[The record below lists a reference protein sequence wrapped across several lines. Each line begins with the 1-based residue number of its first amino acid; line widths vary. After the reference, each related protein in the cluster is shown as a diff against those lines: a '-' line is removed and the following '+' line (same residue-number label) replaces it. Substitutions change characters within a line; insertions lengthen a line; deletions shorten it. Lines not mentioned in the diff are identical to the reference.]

1 MKQRKLTHRRNITT
15 PDPPAQPSLQV
26 AVQTPKGTRR
36 FDAQKFMEFASKNR
50 IQLRDLAATNWA
62 TPTYAK
68 YTKSQLVGY
77 LENPANNE
85 QALRRMSQYLYNISN
100 YYRRLIQYFANMP
113 TFAYVL
119 SPYKLDME
127 KADKAKVEKAYKT
140 AADTITNMN
149 IPHEFS
155 KVLNV
160 AFRDDVFYGY
170 LFETKDSFCIQQLNA
185 DYCKI
190 SSIEDGVYN
199 FAFDFSYFDSNAA
212 ELPNYAPEFTTMYSS
227 YKSQGNAF
235 KWQELDSKKS
245 ICIKI
250 NETEITPIPPF
261 VSLFSALADIEDY
274 RAISLNASETS
285 NYKALALEIPIDK
298 QTGEFLIDYELAKE
312 FYHQLENVLPEN
324 IGVILTPMTIS
335 AWDFEKSGANS
346 ESDLVTNAES
356 QFWSQAG
363 VNKILFGG
371 GDDPSANT
379 LGLST
384 ISDQAIVF
392 RALRQIERWI
402 NRKLKTL
409 SGTVKFKINLL
420 DITRYNMKEMHD
432 QYVKDGQ
439 YGLPMRT
446 AIAASSGIA
455 QAELRSL
462 AYLENDVLNMPDY
475 EVPLKSSNVQSG
487 NDDAGR
493 PQSDNVGDEGEVSR
507 EKK

>member
-1 MKQRKLTHRRNITT
+1 MRKRKLTHRRAQTVAS
-15 PDPPAQPSLQV
+15 PAPQPQLRV
-26 AVQTPKGTRR
+26 AVPTTEGTQRY
-36 FDAQKFMEFASKNR
+36 DARKFMEFASQNR
-50 IQLRDLAATNWA
+50 IQLRDLAASNWA

-68 YTKSQLVGY
+68 YTKSQIVGY

-85 QALRRMSQYLYNISN
+85 RILRQMSQYLYNISN

-119 SPYKLDME
+119 SPYKLDLT
-127 KADKAKVEKAYKT
+127 KADTAKVEKAYT
-140 AADTITNMN
+140 NAANTITNMN

-170 LFETKDSFCIQQLNA
+170 IFEAKDSFCIQQLNA

-199 FAFDFSYFDSNAA
+199 FAFDFSYFDSNSA
-212 ELPNYAPEFTTMYSS
+212 ELPNYAPEFTTMYNS
-227 YKSQGNAF
+227 YKSQGNAL

-285 NYKALALEIPIDK
+285 NYKALALEIPIDPG
-298 QTGEFLIDYELAKE
+298 TGEFLIDYELAKE

-324 IGVILTPMTIS
+324 IGVILTPMGIS
-335 AWDFEKSGANS
+335 AWDFEKSGMNS
-346 ESDLVTNAES
+346 ESSLVTNAEAV
-356 QFWSQAG
+356 FWSQAG

-371 GDDPSANT
+371 GEDPSANT

-402 NRKLKTL
+402 NRKLKSL
-409 SGTVKFKINLL
+409 NGTVKFKINLL
-420 DITRYNMKEMHD
+420 DVTRYNQKEMHD
-432 QYVKDGQ
+432 QYLKDGQ
-439 YGLPMRT
+439 YGLPTRS
-446 AIAASSGIA
+446 AIVATSGIA
-455 QAELRSL
+455 QAEAPSL
-462 AYLENDVLNMPDY
+462 AYLENSVLEMFKY
-475 EVPLKSSNVQSG
+475 EIPLQSSNVQSG
-487 NDDAGR
+487 DPGR
-493 PQSDNVGDEGEVSR
+493 PEGETVSDEGEASR
-507 EKK
+507 EGK